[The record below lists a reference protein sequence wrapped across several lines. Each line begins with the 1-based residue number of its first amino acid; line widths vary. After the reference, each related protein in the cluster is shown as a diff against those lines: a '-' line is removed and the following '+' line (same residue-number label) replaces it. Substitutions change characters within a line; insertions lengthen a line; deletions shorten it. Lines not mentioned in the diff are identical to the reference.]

1 MAQARTM
8 TNKLKT
14 NAKNQKENSDGS
26 ARDHLRQN
34 ESERTGRRRIRMAP
48 ARAILD
54 KLKANEEGRRRIRMT
69 RARGILDKLKAN
81 EQAKQNSDGSGPLH
95 APTWDLF
102 RPFATHSNAEPSS
115 H

>member
-1 MAQARTM
+1 
-8 TNKLKT
+8 
-14 NAKNQKENSDGS
+14 
-26 ARDHLRQN
+26 
-34 ESERTGRRRIRMAP
+34 MAP

-102 RPFATHSNAEPSS
+102 ALLQHTPTQSLQATRTK
-115 H
+115 